1 MYFKTNNPLTR
12 NSIEKM
18 STNTTSQKPFHTP
31 SLYVG
36 DLAPDVTEAFL
47 YELFREVGPIT
58 SIKVCRDAITKK
70 SLGYAYV
77 NFQNLHDAERAIDT
91 LNYTAVKERPI
102 RIMWA
107 QRDPSIRKSGLGNIF
122 IKNLDK
128 SIDNRALYDTFSA
141 FGNILSCKVEG
152 TNTCKLNKD
161 RPSDKPNESL
171 GYGYVHF
178 ETQEAA
184 EKAIAK
190 VNGML
195 INGKQVYVGPFIKRS
210 ERLKKSSEK
219 KFTNVYINNLPREL
233 EKFDEKKLK
242 DLFEKYGETTSVV
255 IARDKDGQS
264 RGFGFCNFKN
274 HEDAK
279 KAVDELNG
287 IEIEGKK
294 VYVGRAQK
302 KDERREELRKLYE
315 QKYQGVNLYIK
326 NLEDGVDDKKLEEM
340 FSKFGKITS
349 AKVMTD
355 ESNNSKGFGFVCFS
369 TPEEATK
376 ALTEMNGRMVGS
388 KPLYVSLAQRKDVR
402 RAQLEAQYAQRNQL
416 RQMQPGMPQMFPQP
430 VFYPQPGMQ
439 GQRPA
444 NFVYTPHMVRPP
456 RWVPQGQQVQRGGYP
471 PMGQFPQKG
480 GKGVRRQQNG
490 AQQKARG
497 YKYNQNARN
506 KPEEPQQQQRPVV
519 PPIQT
524 TPVEPQQQDQLTP
537 EYLAQ
542 CSPRLQKQLLGE
554 RLFPLVH
561 LQQPE
566 LASKITGMLLEMDNS
581 DILHLLESEEALN
594 AKITEAVNVLKAHA
608 EKLKQ
613 ESEQQD

>member
-302 KDERREELRKLYE
+302 KR
-315 QKYQGVNLYIK
+315 
-326 NLEDGVDDKKLEEM
+326 
-340 FSKFGKITS
+340 
-349 AKVMTD
+349 
-355 ESNNSKGFGFVCFS
+355 
-369 TPEEATK
+369 
-376 ALTEMNGRMVGS
+376 
-388 KPLYVSLAQRKDVR
+388 
-402 RAQLEAQYAQRNQL
+402 
-416 RQMQPGMPQMFPQP
+416 
-430 VFYPQPGMQ
+430 
-439 GQRPA
+439 
-444 NFVYTPHMVRPP
+444 
-456 RWVPQGQQVQRGGYP
+456 
-471 PMGQFPQKG
+471 
-480 GKGVRRQQNG
+480 
-490 AQQKARG
+490 
-497 YKYNQNARN
+497 
-506 KPEEPQQQQRPVV
+506 
-519 PPIQT
+519 
-524 TPVEPQQQDQLTP
+524 
-537 EYLAQ
+537 
-542 CSPRLQKQLLGE
+542 
-554 RLFPLVH
+554 
-561 LQQPE
+561 
-566 LASKITGMLLEMDNS
+566 
-581 DILHLLESEEALN
+581 
-594 AKITEAVNVLKAHA
+594 
-608 EKLKQ
+608 
-613 ESEQQD
+613 